1 MELGGGVRGELPT
14 ENALQKPWNGAGM
27 REQRCLEH
35 SSWLPQAQLR
45 LPPNLAFVGVLVVLV
60 VFFFIW
66 ASLTGAAVERQRS

>member
-1 MELGGGVRGELPT
+1 MELGGGVRGELPA

-45 LPPNLAFVGVLVVLV
+45 LPPNLAFVGVLVVLAG
-60 VFFFIW
+60 FFHLGK
-66 ASLTGAAVERQRS
+66 SHGGSC